1 MDNYLSEIRAFAF
14 PFVPRGWLPC
24 DGRSLPVATNLALYH
39 LIGNTYGGD
48 GSTFK
53 LPDLRERVTIGNGP
67 AYPYFAQGGE
77 ERHPLTLNE
86 MPRHTHQAVAST
98 INRDSTTP
106 EGHYWPA
113 DSGYTKESNALM
125 SVDALALVGY
135 GKGHDNMSPYQAINY
150 AIATEGIFPSGNF
163 GGGYLGS
170 IKLFPGKLESEDCV
184 PCDGRVLPIASHA
197 ALFSLLGSSYGGDGK
212 TTFALP
218 DLRGRAPVCFATG
231 RHDFGLTE
239 YQLGQAAGVTTVTLT
254 PDQMPFHYHPA
265 VASTN
270 GNVQSPEGQVWANDD
285 NRPPVKCFAS
295 QKGAGAPMNRT
306 ALGEAGGDQPHN
318 NMMPFQAIQYLIV
331 LAGLYPQ
338 RP

>member
-48 GSTFK
+48 GNTFK

-77 ERHPLTLNE
+77 ERHPLTENE

-98 INRDSTTP
+98 INRDSATP
-106 EGHYWPA
+106 QGHYWPA
-113 DSGYTKESNALM
+113 DSGYTKESNAAM
-125 SVDALALVGY
+125 SDDALALVGY
-135 GKGHDNMSPYQAINY
+135 GKGHDNMSPYQAIIY
-150 AIATEGIFPSGNF
+150 AIATGGIFPSGRF

-170 IKLFPGKLESEDCV
+170 IKLFPGKVESEDCV
-184 PCDGRVLPIASHA
+184 PCDGRVLPIASHT
-197 ALFSLLGSSYGGDGK
+197 ALFTLLGSSYGGDGK

-218 DLRGRAPVCFATG
+218 DLRGRAPVCFTTRRG
-231 RHDFGLTE
+231 DFGLTE

-254 PDQMPFHYHPA
+254 PDQMPVHYHPA
-265 VASTN
+265 VATTT

-306 ALGEAGGDQPHN
+306 ALGEKGGDQPHN
-318 NMMPFQAIQYLIV
+318 NMMPFQAIQYLIS
-331 LAGLYPQ
+331 LAGIYPS